1 MTTQVAYKSIFWKK
15 KIKLIEQIHLWR
27 ALIFFMSLV
36 IIFLVVAAVL
46 LFFISLLPLEQHS
59 GANRR
64 TLVRLSTVLATVVA
78 ITCLLNVFCTT
89 LIFAESKESIYLRK
103 AAEAAL
109 DDSSAIGSNLNKF
122 LRHLF
127 IL

>member
-1 MTTQVAYKSIFWKK
+1 M
-15 KIKLIEQIHLWR
+15 
-27 ALIFFMSLV
+27 
-36 IIFLVVAAVL
+36 
-46 LFFISLLPLEQHS
+46 LPLDQHS

-103 AAEAAL
+103 AAEEAAL
-109 DDSSAIGSNLNKF
+109 DDSSD
-122 LRHLF
+122 
-127 IL
+127 